1 MITTPTAHRAAEARV
16 FLGRQEFEMDKQMA
30 FEMGAA
36 GAASSASQA
45 ATGAGGAAMLGAGA
59 GVAGRWYKSGSP

>member
-1 MITTPTAHRAAEARV
+1 MKAR
-16 FLGRQEFEMDKQMA
+16 QMA
-30 FEMGAA
+30 FEAGAA
-36 GAASSASQA
+36 GAASAASQA